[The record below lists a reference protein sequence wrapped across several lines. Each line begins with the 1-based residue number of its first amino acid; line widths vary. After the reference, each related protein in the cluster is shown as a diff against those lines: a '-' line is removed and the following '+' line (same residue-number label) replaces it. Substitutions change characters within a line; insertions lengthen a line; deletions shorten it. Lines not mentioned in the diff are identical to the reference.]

1 MRFENI
7 RFATNGPVAQIT
19 LARPAKLNA
28 ITAEMVAELH
38 LAMDLAEADPDVR
51 VIVLRGDGRAFC
63 AGFDL
68 DEVDD
73 GASVDEVRTVLA
85 ADLDVIMRFW
95 RSPKPTLSAVHGYAL
110 GGGFEL
116 ALACDVTIAATDA
129 VFGEPEPTFG
139 SGIVALLLPWLTGP
153 KAAKELLLF
162 GTDRMGADRA
172 LDLGLVN
179 ALVERAALDD
189 EVARMARRCALLD
202 ATAVRLTKRAVNR
215 SYELM
220 GLDAALD
227 EALEIDVQIETTDTK
242 ESRAFLSI
250 VQRDGVAAAVA
261 WRQGRL
267 ATVSGQSG
275 APVSPGAA

>member
-267 ATVSGQSG
+267 ATVSDQSG
-275 APVSPGAA
+275 APASPGAA